1 MTFDDFEDDEQE
13 FEAPKK
19 AKRPVPQ
26 FEDEDDEQPIQRKK
40 RPAPPVADDDDED
53 DTPPQKVRKVVRSGW
68 GGAEQTKYAE
78 SDYASRLKVTDD
90 PQIIKFLE
98 DAPFASWRQHWIE
111 RSGQKSFT
119 CLGDDCP
126 LCGAGSK
133 AAARFA
139 FNVALL
145 SGDEEPTLKSF
156 EIGSR
161 VIDQLA
167 NFHKSERTGPLSKH
181 YWAVSR
187 TGKGATTVTNLQ
199 MVKATDLED
208 WGIEPLSKDDLS
220 ALTAEKYTDEII
232 SVPKRKDLVR
242 IAEEELDA

>member
-19 AKRPVPQ
+19 AKRPAPQ

-40 RPAPPVADDDDED
+40 RPAPTVEDDDDD

-68 GGAEQTKYAE
+68 GGVEQTKYAE

-119 CLGDDCP
+119 CLGEDCP

-145 SGDEEPTLKSF
+145 SGDEEPVLKSF

-208 WGIEPLSKDDLS
+208 WGIDPLSKEELA
-220 ALTAEKYTDEII
+220 ALVAEKYTDDII
-232 SVPKRKDLVR
+232 AIPKRKDLVR